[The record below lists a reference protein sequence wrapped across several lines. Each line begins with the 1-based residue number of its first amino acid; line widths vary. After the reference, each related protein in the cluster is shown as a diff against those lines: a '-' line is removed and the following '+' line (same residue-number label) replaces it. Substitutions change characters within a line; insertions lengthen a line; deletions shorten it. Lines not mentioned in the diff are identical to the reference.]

1 MDRLERLE
9 KDIKDMQEL
18 MTELSQEVKDLNR
31 EVKETILYTLARD
44 EESKPKTNSDV

>member
-18 MTELSQEVKDLNR
+18 MNELSQEVKDLNR

-44 EESKPKTNSDV
+44 GESKPKTNSDA